1 METRGLPFSFIFL
14 EKGFIMKLK
23 TIDTNSTGYNLVRE
37 GYALLAGCG
46 TITAV
51 TSVVLPFV
59 EMIWKGRP
67 IWRFLGHVGTVTL
80 ASGVSVFGSSVGAV
94 TVDSFANL
102 YNRIADRVNGT
113 KKTEPEV
120 TPWFETNKKPEDKV
134 KMYRKDIDILN
145 DYIVETKMLEF
156 DSEEEAKKALE
167 WMTNMLNDGVFDYMD
182 VAGYYAILRS
192 GKMPED
198 KKLYDILQMYGWTA
212 EDTKAWFVEQADEN
226 TWIFGA
232 MNYHDISDHFVV
244 SKERELNK
252 IADKMSKEK

>member
-14 EKGFIMKLK
+14 EKGFAMKFK

-37 GYALLAGCG
+37 GYALLAGAG
-46 TITAV
+46 SVTAV
-51 TSVVLPFV
+51 TSVVLPLV
-59 EMIWKGRP
+59 ETVWKGRP
-67 IWRFLGHVGTVTL
+67 VWRFLGYIGSLTL
-80 ASGVSVFGSSVGAV
+80 STFAGVYGSSVGAV
-94 TVDSFANL
+94 TVDSFAGV

-113 KKTEPEV
+113 KNAEPEKDE
-120 TPWFETNKKPEDKV
+120 PKPEDNV
-134 KMYRKDIDILN
+134 KMYREDITILN
-145 DYIVETKMLEF
+145 DYIVETKMFEF

-167 WMTNMLNDGVFDYMD
+167 WMANILNNGIADFMD
-182 VAGYYAILRS
+182 IAGYYAILRS
-192 GKMPED
+192 GEMPEN
-198 KKLYDILQMYGWTA
+198 KKLYDIVQMYGWTA

-252 IADKMSKEK
+252 IVDKMSKEK